1 MESLNKY
8 YIFLKE
14 NNINNVDELKAY
26 ISNDIYKL
34 KYKESNDLLL
44 IFNNE
49 ESILS
54 QELVR
59 FFNGVII
66 DKNTLKIVCYTLDK
80 CLEEDNISEQL
91 VNDVLVSNEL
101 IVQQVL
107 EGTLIRVFYHN
118 DEWQLCTKK
127 MLNAYNAKWSS
138 DLSFGQMFEE
148 IFVQYLDYFRN
159 MNINYCYS
167 FLMGHKENNIL
178 EIENN
183 YIIHLNTIDLVNN
196 VIIDDKIENVEM
208 NIRHISD
215 YEKKIKLMNKEELLN
230 FIEECKNNNEINCE
244 IGYMLINNNR
254 NIYQKF
260 IKNSFKDIRDIWG
273 NTNNRLFR
281 YLHLRKNHEK
291 LKKYLEYF
299 KNDKNVLLDYENYL
313 MNIASHI

>member
-49 ESILS
+49 ESIIS
-54 QELVR
+54 HELVR

-118 DEWQLCTKK
+118 DEWQICTKK
-127 MLNAYNAKWSS
+127 MLNA
-138 DLSFGQMFEE
+138 
-148 IFVQYLDYFRN
+148 
-159 MNINYCYS
+159 
-167 FLMGHKENNIL
+167 
-178 EIENN
+178 
-183 YIIHLNTIDLVNN
+183 
-196 VIIDDKIENVEM
+196 
-208 NIRHISD
+208 
-215 YEKKIKLMNKEELLN
+215 
-230 FIEECKNNNEINCE
+230 
-244 IGYMLINNNR
+244 
-254 NIYQKF
+254 
-260 IKNSFKDIRDIWG
+260 
-273 NTNNRLFR
+273 
-281 YLHLRKNHEK
+281 
-291 LKKYLEYF
+291 
-299 KNDKNVLLDYENYL
+299 
-313 MNIASHI
+313 